1 MQTEK
6 RLPDAE
12 LAVMQAIW
20 AYEGAVKRAQ
30 IEKILQKTHPMAAT
44 TLLTLL
50 SRLAERGFVR
60 IEKEGRSAVY
70 TPLVRQEDY
79 LARQSRRF
87 LDTLCGGRVD
97 AFAAALCNGSLTQ
110 EELRQLRE
118 LLERGA
124 L

>member
-20 AYEGAVKRAQ
+20 AYEGAVKRTQ
-30 IEKILQKTHPMAAT
+30 IEQILQKTHPMAAT

>member
-1 MQTEK
+1 MTMEK

-12 LAVMQAIW
+12 LAVMQAVW
-20 AYEGAVKRAQ
+20 ACEGPAKRAQ
-30 IEKILQKTHPMAAT
+30 IEQQLQKTHPMAAT

-50 SRLAERGFVR
+50 SRLADRGFVR
-60 IEKEGRSAVY
+60 IEKAGRSAVY

-97 AFAAALCNGSLTQ
+97 AFVAALCNGSLTQ
-110 EELRQLRE
+110 DELRQLRE
-118 LLERGA
+118 LLERDA

>member
-1 MQTEK
+1 MPTEK

-20 AYEGAVKRAQ
+20 ACEEPAKRAQ
-30 IEKILQKTHPMAAT
+30 IEENLQKTHPMAAT

-50 SRLAERGFVR
+50 SRLAGRGFVQ
-60 IEKEGRSAVY
+60 IEKTGRSAAY

-79 LARQSRRF
+79 LAWQSRRF

-97 AFAAALCNGSLTQ
+97 AFAAALCGGSLTQ

>member
-1 MQTEK
+1 MTTEK

-12 LAVMQAIW
+12 LAVMQAVW
-20 AYEGAVKRAQ
+20 ACDCSAKRAQ
-30 IEKILQKTHPMAAT
+30 IEQQLQKTHPMAAT

-50 SRLAERGFVR
+50 SRLADRGFVR
-60 IEKEGRSAVY
+60 IEKAGRSAVY

-110 EELRQLRE
+110 DELRQLRE
-118 LLERGA
+118 LLERDA

>member
-1 MQTEK
+1 MTTEK

-12 LAVMQAIW
+12 LAVMQAVW
-20 AYEGAVKRAQ
+20 ACEGPARRAQ
-30 IEKILQKTHPMAAT
+30 IEQLLQKTHPMAAT

-60 IEKEGRSAVY
+60 VEKAGRSAVY

-110 EELRQLRE
+110 DELRELRE

>member
-1 MQTEK
+1 MPTEK

-20 AYEGAVKRAQ
+20 ACEGPAKRAQ
-30 IEKILQKTHPMAAT
+30 IEENLQKTHPMAAT

-50 SRLAERGFVR
+50 SRLAGRGFVQ
-60 IEKEGRSAVY
+60 IEKTGRSAVY

-79 LARQSRRF
+79 LAWQSRRF
-87 LDTLCGGRVD
+87 LDTLCGGHVD
-97 AFAAALCNGSLTQ
+97 AFAAALCGGSLTQ